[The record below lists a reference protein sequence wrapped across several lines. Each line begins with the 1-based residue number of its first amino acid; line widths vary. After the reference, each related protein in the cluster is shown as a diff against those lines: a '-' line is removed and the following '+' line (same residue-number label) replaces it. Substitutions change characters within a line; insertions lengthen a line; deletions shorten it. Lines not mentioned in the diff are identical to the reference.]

1 MSMIIQIAAAVVAV
15 MAALCWILS
24 AQSETKAEEES
35 AIGPG
40 WDGNLVGKNAKGH
53 PIHLIPTLEAQAK
66 WNSRAAW
73 FAAAA
78 ASLQGLEIIFPR

>member
-1 MSMIIQIAAAVVAV
+1 MSLVIQIIAAGLAVL
-15 MAALCWILS
+15 AAICWVLS
-24 AQSETKAEEES
+24 AQSETKAAEES

-40 WDGNLVGKNAKGH
+40 WDGNLIGKNAKGK

-78 ASLQGLEIIFPR
+78 ALLQGLEIIFPR